1 MLISS
6 ALNDIDNL
14 VIGGKWNENLARLM
28 ETFFLTREDSKH
40 SSVYYVLSSTEKYVW
55 EFALVNELLVHLLYY
70 KGYGCI

>member
-1 MLISS
+1 MSS

-40 SSVYYVLSSTEKYVW
+40 SSVYYVLSYTEKYVW
-55 EFALVNELLVHLLYY
+55 EFALVNELLVHSLYY
-70 KGYGCI
+70 KGYRCI